1 MSSETF
7 TIPLLHN
14 TVGIMTPFLLAAIG
28 GLFTELAGVLNI
40 ALEGLML
47 IGAFFS
53 VVFAAATGSL
63 LLGIILGIGA
73 AVLMAYVF
81 GAVSLRLRANI
92 FITGLATN
100 LFASGITV
108 VLAFQ
113 IFGNKGVVR
122 FENLPDLPVLRV
134 PALEGIPVLG
144 DLLFG
149 HNIFVYLSWIA
160 VIITAVVIY
169 KTPFGLR
176 IRGTGHNPA
185 TISSLG
191 LKPRRYQLYGICI
204 SGFTCG
210 LAGAMLTLNM
220 GAFVPEITSG
230 RGWIALVAIY
240 LGNKTPLG
248 ILIASFV
255 FGFAESFSNFAQGLI
270 NIPADFILAFPYI
283 ITVVAMIGYSI
294 WKYYRAN
301 KNHTAG
307 GFS

>member
-1 MSSETF
+1 MSNSAF
-7 TIPLLHN
+7 PVPLLHN
-14 TVGIMTPFLLAAIG
+14 TIGIMTPFLLAAIG
-28 GLFTELAGVLNI
+28 GLFTELAGMLNI

-53 VVFAAATGSL
+53 VVFVAATGNL
-63 LLGIILGIGA
+63 FLGILLGIGMSIF
-73 AVLMAYVF
+73 MAYIF
-81 GAVSLRLRANI
+81 GLISLRLRANV
-92 FITGLATN
+92 FISGLATN

-113 IFGNKGVVR
+113 IFGNKGVIR
-122 FENLPDLPVLRV
+122 FENLPTLPTLSI
-134 PALEGIPVLG
+134 PAIQKIPVIG
-144 DLLFG
+144 DIFIG

-160 VIITAVVIY
+160 VVVAAIVIY

-176 IRGTGHNPA
+176 IRGTGLNPS
-185 TISSLG
+185 TIESLG
-191 LKPRRYQLYGICI
+191 LKPKRYQMYGILI

-240 LGNKTPLG
+240 LGNKTPVG
-248 ILIASFV
+248 ILLASLV
-255 FGFAESFSNFAQGLI
+255 FGFAESLSNFAQGAI

-283 ITVVAMIGYSI
+283 ITVVAMIAYSV
-294 WKYYRAN
+294 WRYYKSN
-301 KNHTAG
+301 KKIT
-307 GFS
+307 